1 MEATTTDQIIDI
13 PTTDTPVIESQVTD
27 TPVIESPV
35 INSPLMIS
43 LEAQSYTASFGT
55 STPTI
60 NTILNDY
67 FGIFPASYLFIL
79 VGIGIMG
86 ILIYTLYSYLD
97 N

>member
-1 MEATTTDQIIDI
+1 MEATTTDIIIDT
-13 PTTDTPVIESQVTD
+13 PPVLDTPPIFD
-27 TPVIESPV
+27 TPPVLDTPV
-35 INSPLMIS
+35 INSPLMVS
-43 LEAQSYTASFGT
+43 LETQSFTASFGT